1 MLKVEDNMKTISV
14 SFLFAATLTATS
26 LAQAADRKTDLA
38 SASAAEPA
46 VIRASTDTPVNY
58 PGGTPPANVVGSFDA
73 QDSTFNRPLNCAA
86 LSGVG
91 TATPFD
97 TITLTNSGASTATV
111 NVRLGQQGDPSTAC
125 GTVIDPYLVIYGG
138 SFNPASPLTN
148 CLLVNDD
155 TSGSADRC
163 PSLNGV
169 SIPSGETRIIVLTAF
184 DNGAAF
190 PYEVTFVG
198 TTPVSL
204 QSFSVD

>member
-1 MLKVEDNMKTISV
+1 MKILSTSV
-14 SFLFAATLTATS
+14 LFAAILAATGI
-26 LAQAADRKTDLA
+26 AHAADTKIDVATTN
-38 SASAAEPA
+38 AAVAPI
-46 VIRASTDTPVNY
+46 IRASTDTPISY

-73 QDSTFNRPLNCAA
+73 QDSTFNRPVNCGA

-97 TITLTNSGASTATV
+97 TITLTNTGAGTATV
-111 NVRLGQQGDPSTAC
+111 NVRLGQQGNPSAAC
-125 GTVIDPYLVIYGG
+125 GTVIDPFMVIYDG
-138 SFNPASPLTN
+138 SFNSASPLTN

-155 TSGSADRC
+155 TNGSTDRC

-169 SIPSGETRIIVLTAF
+169 SVPSGQTRVIVLTAF

-190 PYEVTFVG
+190 PYEVTFAG

-204 QSFSVD
+204 QSFKVD